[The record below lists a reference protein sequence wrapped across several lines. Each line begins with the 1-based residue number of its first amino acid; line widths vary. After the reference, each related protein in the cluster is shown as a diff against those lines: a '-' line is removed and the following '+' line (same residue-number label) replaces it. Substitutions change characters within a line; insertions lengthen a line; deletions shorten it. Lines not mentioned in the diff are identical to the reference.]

1 LQACTRVDLPDYKMT
16 QVKKFARYPVFASTV
31 FLIALVSALPA
42 RAQTIVCL
50 ETTLG
55 DICMELLESE
65 APVTAQNFLTYLQ
78 QGSYRES
85 FFHISEPESPA
96 YLQAG
101 RFVDTG
107 TGGNSALLEIFKRAP
122 ITNESSVSN
131 LRGTVAAVPDDPTNP
146 DSTTSQFLINL
157 TDNTSFDT
165 ANGGYTVFARLI
177 GNSLEDVADI
187 MSAFPAITLGL
198 EGLTRVP
205 VIDVLSP
212 AVDSPRFIIFDAYV
226 FDGDLDDFLNNNG
239 GSDGGDGGTDGG
251 TNSGTDGGTDG
262 GTDEGD
268 GGATD
273 PGDGTLY
280 EDAVCVDTNVGEFC
294 MALFPDR
301 APATVQNFLN
311 YVTSNRYD
319 STIVHRSVP
328 NFVIQAGGYT
338 AEPLGAGIQKD
349 PVVQNEFGLSNLR
362 ATVAMARIGGQ
373 VNSATS
379 EWFVNLVNNSQLDFV
394 DGGFTVFAEVITGMS
409 VVDAISN
416 LPRTNQQNF
425 LGNAF
430 GELPVTDQDN
440 DGLDADDLVLI
451 NRVYVTDVI
460 VSDIDNGTGSD
471 GDGDSGVTTTATY
484 QPLSQSFTMPVY
496 VGDSLYRF
504 IMRQAPNDVL
514 TFSVDTS
521 SIVALTDV
529 GQETATMDLDAGTLV
544 VPSISVKGKV
554 FNDVTFDMTVY
565 ETLTFRLSGFTR
577 ATE

>member
-1 LQACTRVDLPDYKMT
+1 
-16 QVKKFARYPVFASTV
+16 
-31 FLIALVSALPA
+31 
-42 RAQTIVCL
+42 
-50 ETTLG
+50 
-55 DICMELLESE
+55 
-65 APVTAQNFLTYLQ
+65 
-78 QGSYRES
+78 
-85 FFHISEPESPA
+85 
-96 YLQAG
+96 
-101 RFVDTG
+101 
-107 TGGNSALLEIFKRAP
+107 
-122 ITNESSVSN
+122 
-131 LRGTVAAVPDDPTNP
+131 
-146 DSTTSQFLINL
+146 
-157 TDNTSFDT
+157 
-165 ANGGYTVFARLI
+165 
-177 GNSLEDVADI
+177 
-187 MSAFPAITLGL
+187 
-198 EGLTRVP
+198 
-205 VIDVLSP
+205 
-212 AVDSPRFIIFDAYV
+212 
-226 FDGDLDDFLNNNG
+226 
-239 GSDGGDGGTDGG
+239 
-251 TNSGTDGGTDG
+251 
-262 GTDEGD
+262 
-268 GGATD
+268 
-273 PGDGTLY
+273 
-280 EDAVCVDTNVGEFC
+280 
-294 MALFPDR
+294 
-301 APATVQNFLN
+301 
-311 YVTSNRYD
+311 
-319 STIVHRSVP
+319 
-328 NFVIQAGGYT
+328 
-338 AEPLGAGIQKD
+338 
-349 PVVQNEFGLSNLR
+349 
-362 ATVAMARIGGQ
+362 
-373 VNSATS
+373 
-379 EWFVNLVNNSQLDFV
+379 
-394 DGGFTVFAEVITGMS
+394 MS